1 MKFEIWTDHKNLEY
15 FIKAQ
20 KFLVAR
26 SNKGGEVVCGRMR
39 LLSEEQKSHGTA
51 GGQADAKL
59 NSRETL
65 NTHIGRFHY

>member
-1 MKFEIWTDHKNLEY
+1 VEDGGISY
-15 FIKAQ
+15 Q

-26 SNKGGEVVCGRMR
+26 SNKGGEAVCGRMR
-39 LLSEEQKSHGTA
+39 LLSEEQKSHGVA

-65 NTHIGRFHY
+65 DTHIGRFHY